1 MRSDGSV
8 PGSTER
14 NGIFHGTDDPFYHRY
29 GRSPDYLDL
38 WTVPVTQITDFLVSV
53 LSGILDCNDHHAG
66 DLLLV
71 CKEED
76 PQDDGDCGRVI
87 FFRTY
92 HTYHISYND
101 KKLPESLVARGVFCI
116 AMCSLYR
123 HMTERG

>member
-38 WTVPVTQITDFLVSV
+38 WAVPFTQITDFLVSV

-76 PQDDGDCGRVI
+76 SQDDGDCGRVI
-87 FFRTY
+87 FFR
-92 HTYHISYND
+92 TYHISYND

-123 HMTERG
+123 YMTGRG